1 MKTEF
6 EDEPSS
12 GFKRRKNKAK
22 IWGFL
27 IILDLAITSMTAMAY
42 FSSTRNA
49 KPEPVISDY
58 GELIAFFNGTRKL
71 T

>member
-12 GFKRRKNKAK
+12 EFKRRKNKTK
-22 IWGFL
+22 LWGFL
-27 IILDLAITSMTAMAY
+27 IILDLAITSITAMAY

-49 KPEPVISDY
+49 KAEPVLAEY
-58 GELIAFFNGTRKL
+58 GELIASF
-71 T
+71 